1 MQNASTVIHPRPSR
15 YQLAASSPPGDV
27 RSWVTR
33 TKLQVAVCAPLQ
45 PVDPADLWASGEALC
60 LLPQRRPH
68 TEAIER
74 AGYAMSALLQDVG
87 VDHGVDLGEAIAAV
101 NSLEL
106 I

>member
-1 MQNASTVIHPRPSR
+1 MQNASTVVRPRPSR
-15 YQLAASSPPGDV
+15 FQPASSSPPGDP
-27 RSWVTR
+27 RSWGTR

-45 PVDPADLWASGEALC
+45 PVDPTDLWTSGEALC
-60 LLPQRRPH
+60 LLPQRRSH
-68 TEAIER
+68 SEVIER

-87 VDHGVDLGEAIAAV
+87 VDHGVDRGEAIAAV